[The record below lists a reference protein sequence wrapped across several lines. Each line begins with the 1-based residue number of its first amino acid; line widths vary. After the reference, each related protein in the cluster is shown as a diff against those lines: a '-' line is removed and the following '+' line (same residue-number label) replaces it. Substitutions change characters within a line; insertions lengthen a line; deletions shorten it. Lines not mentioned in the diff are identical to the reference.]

1 LCGKG
6 LRIDFARIR
15 HLAVAVAALGGLV
28 TGASLAGAES
38 PRPDSSPHLLVVPGT
53 AQGEL
58 ALARADARVVAHYE
72 DFSLVEATGNDVDR
86 LRYAG
91 AGKRDDM
98 RDVVLAG
105 GQVDPAQR
113 PSLAAKDA
121 PDRGEALVLVQF
133 VGPVKN
139 EWLAKLRATG
149 ATVLGYAA
157 QNGYIV
163 HAAGDAL
170 DRVTELVGSY
180 PAVRAA
186 TALRPADKVERG
198 AESGRVAL
206 QTVAGTPGADARAE
220 AAGDG
225 PKLAP
230 DLSAVHVRTQ
240 FLDLSAAEVA
250 DLAADPAVVAIEP
263 AGVPK
268 LHDERAAQIV
278 AGNLSGS
285 APSGPGYDAWL
296 TTKGFGA
303 PFGFAIDV
311 TDSGLDRGSTTAV
324 HPDLLGRV
332 DYAHDFTPDPDATD
346 CGGHGTNVTSIAAGV
361 GTSGQDAQGY
371 RYGLGVAPY
380 AKVGASKIFRCSGAP
395 ATVNYAQL
403 TSDAYAGG
411 ARISNNSWGIS
422 NFGGYHVASQAYDA
436 LVRDASASTP
446 GNQEMVEVF
455 SAGNDGDGNGNP
467 ADPKG
472 DEGYG
477 SISSPGTAKNV
488 ITVGAAESV
497 RDSGTDGCGVTNAGA
512 DNASDIINFSGRG
525 PTQDGRMKPD
535 VVAPGTHITGASP
548 QHGGYSGA
556 GVCNPAFAGSAFYSL
571 VSGTSQAAPQVSG
584 AAALLRDWYER
595 TVSPQNQPPS
605 PAMTKAMLV
614 NTATDLDGGDSGK
627 GADIPPAPN
636 TDEGWGRVD
645 VGAAL
650 DDTQREYVDQD
661 TVLDAAG
668 QSVLHS
674 YSVADN
680 ARPVRITLAWTD
692 PPPATVTGNAFVND
706 LDLEVS
712 AGGRTY
718 RGNWLAGGVSVPGGQ
733 ADFRN
738 NLENVVLP
746 AGTTG
751 RMSVKVVAK
760 TLGGDGVP
768 GNGKPL
774 DQDFALVVS
783 NAQEQASSPVLVQG
797 GTTVDD
803 TVDPQ
808 NGDGA
813 LEPGEYFTLH
823 QGVRNT
829 GTDVATG
836 VTSTLTGNGSLNI
849 SQADSG
855 YPDIT
860 ADTEQDNSTGF
871 DGMLATGATCGVDA
885 TGVLDVTSTEGGT
898 QAVPVNIP
906 TGRPGPPTTHT
917 KTETLPIPDDNAGGV
932 TSNLFVPVSGRIKDL
947 DVRIDSIDHSFVG
960 DLKVELTSPDNSTTV
975 RLIEHVGGPNN
986 GGDDLVDTVF
996 DDEAPTV
1003 IGSSGSAAPYT
1014 SSFRPQGDQ
1023 LSRFDGKEQQGT
1035 WKLRVSDRYEND
1047 TGSLLGW
1054 SMTIRTA
1061 QCDPNVNAPE
1071 TQIQAAPP
1079 SQVGSRHASFEF
1091 GSPRPNA
1098 QFQCRLDGGD
1108 FMPCSSPQEFG
1119 NLPEG
1124 DHTFEVRAYDQ
1135 YGNVDGSPA
1144 IYKWTVDVTAPG
1156 PRIAAA
1162 GGSTPVVQGT
1172 AGTATGDDS
1181 SVRVDLYSGGASSG
1195 APSQSMVVARDGSG
1209 SFSAQ
1214 FDPVPAGTYTVAAR
1228 QSDAAGNSGSST
1240 PVSFTVGG
1248 AAASP
1253 PAFAVMA
1260 MDESIADAA
1269 AGRLTTLSSCEG
1281 ACSRSASL
1289 TVSSRVAS
1297 RLGIPHR
1304 GSAPVRLG
1312 RGATSAGAG
1321 AVKVG
1326 LSRRVRRALGHS
1338 RGTQATL
1345 AATAGPVSMA
1355 RAITLRPELSPAR
1368 VASRGLKLAAI
1379 CSSQCTVAGRLIV
1392 SAAGARRLGIRS
1404 GGRSVAIGSATVDAS
1419 AGSARTFTVRIARSM
1434 RRALSRARGADLTL
1448 EVIVSGP
1455 ATGSRRATRRVTLG

>member
-1 LCGKG
+1 MV
-6 LRIDFARIR
+6 AR
-15 HLAVAVAALGGLV
+15 
-28 TGASLAGAES
+28 
-38 PRPDSSPHLLVVPGT
+38 
-53 AQGEL
+53 
-58 ALARADARVVAHYE
+58 YE
-72 DFSLVEATGNDVDR
+72 DFSLVEATGDDVDR
-86 LRYAG
+86 LRNAG

-98 RDVVLAG
+98 RDVLLAG

-139 EWLAKLRATG
+139 EWLAKLQATG

-198 AESGRVAL
+198 AESGRVAV
-206 QTVAGTPGADARAE
+206 QTVAGAPGADARAE

-225 PKLAP
+225 PTLAP

-240 FLDLSAAEVA
+240 FLDLTAAEVA
-250 DLAADPAVVAIEP
+250 ELAADPAVVAVEP

-278 AGNLSGS
+278 AGNLAGN

-311 TDSGLDRGSTTAV
+311 TDSGLDRGDTTAV

-332 DYAHDFTPDPDATD
+332 GYAHDFTADPDATD
-346 CGGHGTNVTSIAAGV
+346 CGGHGTNVTSIAAGE

-380 AKVGASKIFRCSGAP
+380 AKVGASKIFRCSGA
-395 ATVNYAQL
+395 AASVNYPQL
-403 TSDAYAGG
+403 TSDAYAAG

-436 LVRDASASTP
+436 LVRDASAVTP

-477 SISSPGTAKNV
+477 SITSPGTAKNV

-497 RDSGTDGCGVTNAGA
+497 RNSGTDGCGVTNAGA

-525 PTQDGRMKPD
+525 PTQDGRIKPD

-556 GVCNPAFAGSAFYSL
+556 GVCNAAFAGSAFYAL

-584 AAALLRDWYER
+584 AAALLRDWYVR
-595 TVSPQNQPPS
+595 TVSPQAPS

-614 NTATDLDGGDSGK
+614 NAATDLDGGDSGK
-627 GADIPPAPN
+627 GSQIPSAPN
-636 TDEGWGRVD
+636 TDEGWGRVN

-650 DDTQREYVDQD
+650 DDTQRTYVDQD

-668 QSVLHS
+668 QSFLRS
-674 YSVADN
+674 YSVPDTS
-680 ARPVRITLAWTD
+680 RPVRVALAWTD

-718 RGNWLAGGVSVPGGQ
+718 RGNWLAGGLSVPGGQ

-738 NLENVVLP
+738 NVENVVLP
-746 AGTTG
+746 AGTAG
-751 RMSVKVVAK
+751 RMSVKVVAT

-783 NAQEQASSPVLVQG
+783 NAQDQASSPVLVQG
-797 GTTVDD
+797 GVTVDD
-803 TVDPQ
+803 VQDGQ

-813 LEPGEYFTLH
+813 LEPGEYFRLH
-823 QGVRNT
+823 QGVKNT

-836 VTSTLTGNGSLNI
+836 VTSTLAGSGSLSI
-849 SQADSG
+849 SQADSA

-860 ADTEQDNSTGF
+860 ADTEQQNSTDF
-871 DGMLATGATCGVDA
+871 EGMLATSATCGVDA
-885 TGVLDVTSTEGGT
+885 TGVLDVTSAEGGT
-898 QAVPVNIP
+898 QPVPVTIP
-906 TGRPGPPTTHT
+906 TGRAGPPTSYT

-932 TSNLFVPVSGRIKDL
+932 ASNLYVPVSGRIKDL

-960 DLKVELTSPDNSTTV
+960 DLKVELTSPDNATTV

-1003 IGSSGSAAPYT
+1003 IGSGATAAPYT
-1014 SSFRPQGDQ
+1014 GSFRPQADQ
-1023 LSRFDGKEQQGT
+1023 LSRFDGKQQQGT

-1054 SMTIRTA
+1054 SMMIRTA

-1079 SQVGSRHASFEF
+1079 SLVGSRHASFQF

-1108 FMPCSSPQEFG
+1108 FTPCSSPQEFG
-1119 NLPEG
+1119 DLPEG

-1144 IYKWTVDVTAPG
+1144 IYTWTVDVTAPG
-1156 PRIAAA
+1156 PHIAAA
-1162 GGSTPVVQGT
+1162 GGSTPLVQGT
-1172 AGTATGDDS
+1172 AGTSAGDDS
-1181 SVRVDLYSGGASSG
+1181 SVRVDLYSGGAASG
-1195 APSQSMVVARDGSG
+1195 SPSQSMVVARDGSG
-1209 SFSAQ
+1209 SFSAR

-1228 QSDAAGNSGSST
+1228 QSDAAGNTGAST
-1240 PVSFTVGG
+1240 PVSFTVAG
-1248 AAASP
+1248 AATQP
-1253 PAFAVMA
+1253 PDFAVMA

-1269 AGRLTTLSSCEG
+1269 ASRLTTLNSCEG
-1281 ACSRSASL
+1281 ACSRSTAL
-1289 TVSSRVAS
+1289 TVSSRVAAK
-1297 RLGIPHR
+1297 LGLPRR

-1312 RGATSAGAG
+1312 GSATSAGAG

-1326 LSRRVRRALGHS
+1326 LSRRVRRALAHS
-1338 RGTQATL
+1338 RGAKATL
-1345 AATAGPVSMA
+1345 ATAAGSVSLA
-1355 RAITLRPELSPAR
+1355 RAISLRPELGPAR
-1368 VASRGLKLAAI
+1368 FASHGLKLTGI
-1379 CSSQCTVAGRLIV
+1379 CSAQCTIASRLIL
-1392 SAAGARRLGIRS
+1392 SGSGARRLGIRS
-1404 GGRSVAIGSATVDAS
+1404 GGRSVVIGSATVDAS
-1419 AGSARTFTVRIARSM
+1419 PSTARTFTVRIARSV
-1434 RRALSRARGADLTL
+1434 RRALSGAKRADLTL
-1448 EVIVSGP
+1448 EVTVSGP
-1455 ATGSRRATRRVTLG
+1455 NSASRRATRRVTLG

>member
-1 LCGKG
+1 M
-6 LRIDFARIR
+6 
-15 HLAVAVAALGGLV
+15 AVLGGLV

-38 PRPDSSPHLLVVPGT
+38 PRPDTSQHLLVVPGT

-58 ALARADARVVAHYE
+58 ALARADARVVARYE
-72 DFSLVEATGNDVDR
+72 SFSLVEATGEDVDR
-86 LRYAG
+86 LRNAG

-133 VGPVKN
+133 VGPVKT

-170 DRVTELVGSY
+170 DRVTELVGAY

-198 AESGRVAL
+198 AAGGRVAV
-206 QTVAGTPGADARAE
+206 QTVAGAPGADARAE
-220 AAGDG
+220 AANDG
-225 PKLAP
+225 EKLAP
-230 DLSAVHVRTQ
+230 DLTAVRVRTQ
-240 FLDLSAAEVA
+240 FLELSAAEVA
-250 DLAADPAVVAIEP
+250 HLAADPAVVAIEP
-263 AGVPK
+263 AGVPE

-278 AGNLSGS
+278 AGNLSGN

-296 TTKGFGA
+296 TTEGFGA
-303 PFGFAIDV
+303 PFAFAIDV
-311 TDSGLDRGSTTAV
+311 TDSGLDRGDTTTV

-332 DYAHDFTPDPDATD
+332 DYAHDYTLDPDATD
-346 CGGHGTNVTSIAAGV
+346 CGGHGTNVTSIAAGM
-361 GTSGQDAQGY
+361 GTAGQDAQGY
-371 RYGLGVAPY
+371 RHGLGVAPY
-380 AKVGASKIFRCSGAP
+380 ARVGASKIFRCSGA
-395 ATVNYAQL
+395 AAAVNYSQL
-403 TSDAYAGG
+403 TSEAYAAG

-436 LVRDASASTP
+436 LVRDASPGTP

-455 SAGNDGDGNGNP
+455 SAGNDGDGKGNP

-477 SISSPGTAKNV
+477 SITSPGTAKNV

-497 RDSGTDGCGVTNAGA
+497 RNSGTDGCGVTNSGA

-548 QHGGYSGA
+548 QHGGYSGS
-556 GVCNPAFAGSAFYSL
+556 GVCNASFAGSPFYSL

-584 AAALLRDWYER
+584 AAALLRDWYMR
-595 TVSPQNQPPS
+595 DVGTQAPS
-605 PAMTKAMLV
+605 PALTKALLV

-627 GADIPPAPN
+627 GAAIPSAPN

-650 DDTQREYVDQD
+650 DDTHRAYVDQD

-668 QSVLHS
+668 QSFLHS
-674 YSVADN
+674 YSVADT

-718 RGNWLAGGVSVPGGQ
+718 RGNWLASGVSVPGGQ
-733 ADFRN
+733 PDFRN

-746 AGTTG
+746 AGVAG
-751 RMSVKVVAK
+751 RLSVKVVAK

-783 NAQEQASSPVLVQG
+783 NADEQASSPVLVQG
-797 GTTVDD
+797 AVTVDD
-803 TVDPQ
+803 TQDPQ

-813 LEPGEYFTLH
+813 LEPGEYFNLH

-836 VTSTLTGNGSLNI
+836 VTSTLTGGSGLTI
-849 SQADSG
+849 SQADSA

-860 ADTEQDNSTGF
+860 ADTEEQNSTDF
-871 DGMLATGATCGVDA
+871 QGMLSTGATCGVDA
-885 TGVLDVTSTEGGT
+885 TGILNVTSNEGGT

-906 TGRPGPPTTHT
+906 TGRPGPPTTYT
-917 KTETLPIPDDNAGGV
+917 KTETLPIPDDNSGGV
-932 TSNLFVPVSGRIKDL
+932 ASNLFVPVSGRIKDL

-996 DDEAPTV
+996 DDEAPAV
-1003 IGSSGSAAPYT
+1003 IGSAGSAAPYT
-1014 SSFRPQGDQ
+1014 GSFRPQGDQ
-1023 LSRFDGKEQQGT
+1023 LSRLDGKQQQGT

-1079 SQVGSRHASFEF
+1079 SLVGSRRASFQF

-1108 FMPCSSPQEFG
+1108 FTPCSSPQEFG
-1119 NLPEG
+1119 DLPEG

-1144 IYKWTVDVTAPG
+1144 IYTWTVDVTAPG

-1172 AGTATGDDS
+1172 AGTSAGDDG
-1181 SVRVDLYSGGASSG
+1181 SVRVDLYSGGAASG
-1195 APSQSMVVARDGSG
+1195 SPSQSMVVARDGSG
-1209 SFSAQ
+1209 SFSAR
-1214 FDPVPAGTYTVAAR
+1214 FDPVPAGTYTAAAR
-1228 QSDAAGNSGSST
+1228 QSDAAGNTGSSS

-1248 AAASP
+1248 AAAQP
-1253 PAFAVMA
+1253 PDFAVMA
-1260 MDESIADAA
+1260 MEESIADAA
-1269 AGRLTTLSSCEG
+1269 AGRLTALSSCEG
-1281 ACSRSASL
+1281 ACSRTASL
-1289 TVSSRVAS
+1289 TVSPRVAAK
-1297 RLGIPHR
+1297 LGLPRR

-1312 RGATSAGAG
+1312 GGATSAGAG

-1326 LSRRVRRALGHS
+1326 LSRKVKRALKRS
-1338 RGTQATL
+1338 RGTKATL
-1345 AATAGPVSMA
+1345 AAAAGAVSLA
-1355 RAITLRPELSPAR
+1355 RAVTLQPKLSPAR
-1368 VASRGLKLAAI
+1368 VASRGLKLGAI
-1379 CSSQCTVAGRLIV
+1379 CSTQCTISSRLV
-1392 SAAGARRLGIRS
+1392 LSASGARKLRIRS
-1404 GGRSVAIGSATVDAS
+1404 GGRSVAVGTATAGAS
-1419 AGSARTFTVRIARSM
+1419 PGTARTLTVRIARSV
-1434 RRALSRARGADLTL
+1434 RR
-1448 EVIVSGP
+1448 
-1455 ATGSRRATRRVTLG
+1455 